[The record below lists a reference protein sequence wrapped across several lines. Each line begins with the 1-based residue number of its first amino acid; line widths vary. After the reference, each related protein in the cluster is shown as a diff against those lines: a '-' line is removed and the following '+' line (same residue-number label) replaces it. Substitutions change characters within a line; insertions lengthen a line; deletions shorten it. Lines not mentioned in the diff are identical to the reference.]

1 MYCQMRGCVTHLRH
15 QRLRNPN
22 GQSFVLHVM
31 TLTKILMLKIDM
43 FYFSPTNFP
52 LPRVWA
58 GVRIFVINDSFRISS
73 HRCGHGMSLEST
85 GNQKNLLW
93 NCQAHCVTQHL
104 RAVCMNMTCLP
115 VSQRFSPGLP
125 IAGPRVIDSNCCK
138 KQSSWRKTSGV
149 LDIVIQ
155 SLSLDESSPRHFLLS
170 LGVPPPSCQVIS
182 VWSPWLL

>member
-1 MYCQMRGCVTHLRH
+1 MCDVLSDPGMCTHYVTHLRH
-15 QRLRNPN
+15 QRPRNSN

-85 GNQKNLLW
+85 GNQKNLLR
-93 NCQAHCVTQHL
+93 NCQAHCVTHHP
-104 RAVCMNMTCLP
+104 AGDKCLYDL
-115 VSQRFSPGLP
+115 S
-125 IAGPRVIDSNCCK
+125 
-138 KQSSWRKTSGV
+138 
-149 LDIVIQ
+149 Q
-155 SLSLDESSPRHFLLS
+155 SLSITAPGYRLQDL
-170 LGVPPPSCQVIS
+170 Q
-182 VWSPWLL
+182 

>member
-1 MYCQMRGCVTHLRH
+1 
-15 QRLRNPN
+15 
-22 GQSFVLHVM
+22 
-31 TLTKILMLKIDM
+31 M

-85 GNQKNLLW
+85 GNQKNLLR
-93 NCQAHCVTQHL
+93 NCQAHCVTHQSPACWWRMHVML
-104 RAVCMNMTCLP
+104 VWLVP
-115 VSQRFSPGLP
+115 VSQHYCSGLQ
-125 IAGPRVIDSNCCK
+125 IAGPPVIDSNCCK

-155 SLSLDESSPRHFLLS
+155 SLSLDESSPRHFLHW
-170 LGVPPPSCQVIS
+170 LGVPALSGHLR
-182 VWSPWLL
+182 LLWVVMTAGSALLCVQR